1 MAISPI
7 RTEADHE
14 AALDR
19 IEELWSAAPGTL
31 ERDELDILIDLSEQ
45 YEDRHYPTPQ
55 GDPIDVL
62 KVHMDAIGKRQAD
75 LAELLGSAPR
85 AFEVLQRKRRL
96 NLSMIQK
103 LHAEWGMP
111 AEPLVRAYDLEV
123 AA

>member
-1 MAISPI
+1 MTIRPI

-19 IEELWSAAPGTL
+19 IEELWGAAPDTPQ
-31 ERDELDILIDLSEQ
+31 RDELDILIDLAEQ
-45 YEDRHYPTPQ
+45 YEDRHHPTPQ

-62 KVHMDAIGKRQAD
+62 KIHMDAVGKRQAD
-75 LAELLGSAPR
+75 LADLLGSAPR
-85 AFEVLQRKRRL
+85 ASEVLQRKRRL
-96 NLSMIQK
+96 NLPMIQK

-111 AEPLVRAYDLEV
+111 IEPLVRAYELE